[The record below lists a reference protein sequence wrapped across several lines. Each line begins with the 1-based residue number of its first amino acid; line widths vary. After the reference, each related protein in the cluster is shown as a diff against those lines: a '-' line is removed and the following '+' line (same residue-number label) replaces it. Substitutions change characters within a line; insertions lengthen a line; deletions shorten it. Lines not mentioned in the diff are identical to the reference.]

1 MRLKRGQES
10 KSSDVIDFLKEGKER
25 RDVFE
30 SYSSISRKE
39 ETIGKRALGRARSRR
54 LSPVRIHGNNV
65 GKAIACIVW
74 PRNERLLMT
83 LQIKR
88 MRLKRGQET
97 PFHRLLWEGHC
108 LHRLAKKRAPL
119 DDITNQKNATQK
131 GSRNS
136 IPSSTLGRPL
146 PASFGQ
152 ETSAS

>member
-1 MRLKRGQES
+1 MA
-10 KSSDVIDFLKEGKER
+10 ID
-25 RDVFE
+25 
-30 SYSSISRKE
+30 
-39 ETIGKRALGRARSRR
+39 
-54 LSPVRIHGNNV
+54 
-65 GKAIACIVW
+65 CIVW

-108 LHRLAKKRAPL
+108 LHRLAKKRGPL
-119 DDITNQKNATQK
+119 DDTTNQKNATQK

-136 IPSSTLGRPL
+136 IPSSTLKEKANSSYVKTKGRPL
-146 PASFGQ
+146 PPSFGQ

>member
-54 LSPVRIHGNNV
+54 LSP
-65 GKAIACIVW
+65 
-74 PRNERLLMT
+74 
-83 LQIKR
+83 
-88 MRLKRGQET
+88 
-97 PFHRLLWEGHC
+97 
-108 LHRLAKKRAPL
+108 KRAPL
-119 DDITNQKNATQK
+119 DDTTNQKNATQK

-136 IPSSTLGRPL
+136 IPSSTLK
-146 PASFGQ
+146 Q
-152 ETSAS
+152 EANSSSVKTKK